1 MTPSNP
7 MPDQA
12 PSRAAYNSLV
22 EAARGP
28 IMLVTLGL
36 LLAADQT
43 DRIGIDR
50 TWPAL
55 LILYGLMKLASYVGG
70 RQA

>member
-1 MTPSNP
+1 MNP
-7 MPDQA
+7 LRQT
-12 PSRAAYNSLV
+12 SLID
-22 EAARGP
+22 AARGP
-28 IMLVTLGL
+28 LMLVTLGL
-36 LLAADQT
+36 LLAADQA

-55 LILYGLMKLASYVGG
+55 LILYGLMKVASYVGG